1 MIPTLNDMI
10 RQGGF
15 FCPDCEKKHEIDLR
29 RLHLCRGAIENLPEE
44 IRLAGGTRVFLLADP
59 NTWAAAGQRAKDLLT
74 EAGIPT
80 DVCVLSDSHPAPNEE
95 SLGDAA
101 MHLQPNDDVILG
113 VGGGVIND
121 ISKMLAYTARRPYIY
136 LPTAPSMDGFA
147 SATASVD
154 LRGLKRSLPSA
165 AAVAV
170 LADTDILAAAPVA
183 MIRAGIG
190 DMTAKIISLAEWKLG
205 HIITGEYYCPTVDA
219 MVADSLARVMQCA
232 RAAVQGDPNAIATL
246 TEGLILTGLAMRCA
260 GVSRPAS
267 GCEHYFSH
275 LRDMRALAFGTRAD
289 FHGTQCGVS
298 VLPLLRLYATLPAT
312 TPDRAK
318 ALAHAKAFRYEDH
331 AEALRRFVGAG
342 SEEMIELES
351 REGKYDP
358 NRHAARLEIILA
370 RWEEILDVVNKLPRE
385 EERAAFYEEIGFPT
399 SPAEIGIE
407 EEELRACL
415 RFAGDIRDK
424 YVLPRLL
431 WDLGLSK
438 EITLQI

>member
-1 MIPTLNDMI
+1 MTPTLTDMI
-10 RQGGF
+10 RQGGVV
-15 FCPDCEKKHEIDLR
+15 CPDCGRMHEIDLR
-29 RLHLCRGAIENLPEE
+29 RLHLCRGAIKTLPGE
-44 IRLAGGTRVFLLADP
+44 IRQLGGTRVFLLADP
-59 NTWAAAGQRAKDLLT
+59 NTWAAAGQRAEELLT
-74 EAGIPT
+74 QAGIPA
-80 DVCVLSDSHPAPNEE
+80 DVCILPDPRPAPNEA

-101 MHLQPNDDVILG
+101 MHLRPENDLILG

-121 ISKMLAYTARRPYIY
+121 MAKMIAHTSRRPYIY

-165 AAVAV
+165 AAAAV
-170 LADTDILAAAPVA
+170 IADTDILAAAPVS

-205 HIITGEYYCPTVDA
+205 HIITGEYYCPTVAA

-232 RAAVQGDPNAIATL
+232 KAAVQGNPDGIAAL

-267 GCEHYFSH
+267 GCEHYVSH
-275 LRDMRALAFGTRAD
+275 LRDMRALAFGTPD
-289 FHGTQCGVS
+289 DLHGIQCGVA
-298 VLPLLRLYATLPAT
+298 VLPILRLYAALSKI

-318 ALAHAKAFRYEDH
+318 ALSHAKAFRYGDH

-342 SEEMIELES
+342 AEEMIELES
-351 REGKYDP
+351 REGKYAPD
-358 NRHAARLEIILA
+358 RHAARLEIILS
-370 RWEEILDVVNKLPRE
+370 RWEEILAVVAKLPRAE
-385 EERAAFYEEIGFPT
+385 ELTAFYEEIGFPK
-399 SPAEIGIE
+399 SPAEIGMGE
-407 EEELRACL
+407 KELRDSL

-431 WDLGLSK
+431 WDLGVTD
-438 EITLQI
+438 EITY